1 MQQGGGVLAPL
12 NPSSHVSRWLQTQTA
27 PWQGTREQMPLHWG
41 ASGHQIGNI
50 TDDVPIQLQAT
61 NRCITESVF
70 VRMIG
75 CVLESVCVHVC
86 VRYVCAGMR
95 VSAPRVKGEGG

>member
-1 MQQGGGVLAPL
+1 MRAPL
-12 NPSSHVSRWLQTQTA
+12 NPSGHVSRRLPTQTS

-70 VRMIG
+70 VRLIG
-75 CVLESVCVHVC
+75 CVLESVCVCVCEVC
-86 VRYVCAGMR
+86 VCGHAR
-95 VSAPRVKGEGG
+95 